1 MNSMK
6 KKIIIIPTYNE
17 RENVAAIV
25 QAVFALEEQFDI
37 VIIDDNSPDGTANI
51 VKALIEQYPQRL
63 FLIERAGKLGLGTAY
78 ITGFRWSIERGYDYI
93 FEMDC
98 DFSHPIEALPRL
110 YKEIH
115 ENGYDVAIGSRYV
128 RGGKVKDWPV
138 GRILMSYFASVYVRL
153 ITWLSVAD
161 TTAGFVA
168 YKREVLETI
177 DLDAIHFKGYAFQ
190 IEMKYVAACLGY
202 KLKEI
207 PITFEN
213 RKLGSSKMNSSIFG
227 EAFFGVLKL
236 RFWHMFKGYPQ
247 RDKKRL
253 L

>member
-1 MNSMK
+1 MK

-78 ITGFRWSIERGYDYI
+78 ITGFRWSIERGYDYL